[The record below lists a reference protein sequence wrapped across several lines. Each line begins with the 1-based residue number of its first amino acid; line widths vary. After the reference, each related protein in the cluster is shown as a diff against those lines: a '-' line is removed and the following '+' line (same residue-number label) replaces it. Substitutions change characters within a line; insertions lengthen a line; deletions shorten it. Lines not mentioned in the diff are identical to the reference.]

1 MKQDNS
7 CMPSELEQAKSQ
19 SDQFDASRV
28 PIDAI
33 HDLSGSAYSAH
44 TQQTMLRRSDYGEI
58 FSYRNYRSKRGRE
71 TLHDRHLSSEIRNEY
86 ALPLQAG
93 SKLNLGVLRQQSNVP
108 CGLHKPTKAI

>member
-7 CMPSELEQAKSQ
+7 GMPSELEQAKSQ
-19 SDQFDASRV
+19 SDQFDATRV

-33 HDLSGSAYSAH
+33 HDHSGSAYSAH
-44 TQQTMLRRSDYGEI
+44 TRRSDYGEI

-71 TLHDRHLSSEIRNEY
+71 TLHDRHLSSEIRNKY

-108 CGLHKPTKAI
+108 CGLHKSTKAI